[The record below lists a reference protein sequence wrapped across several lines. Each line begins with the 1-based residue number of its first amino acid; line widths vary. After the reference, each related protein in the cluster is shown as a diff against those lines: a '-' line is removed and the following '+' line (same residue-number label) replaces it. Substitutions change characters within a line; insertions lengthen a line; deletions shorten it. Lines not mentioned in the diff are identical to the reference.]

1 MAHPYGTL
9 PYGLLHR
16 DILQI
21 AVEHDFSKLDQRVYS
36 WILVNVNPYSGEL
49 NGNPSVVE
57 TAETLKMH
65 ERHLYRVKEKFVD
78 LGIYTQEKGVR
89 GMKGNAPHVSLA
101 RKHMREATEAKKQGW
116 DLPEHPYAHLIGG
129 KIPREFVK
137 IAVEANSGKGLG
149 KFPQRHFWYISL
161 NLAPAG
167 HLTRLDEIEDIGKH
181 IGTNSTLTMLR
192 SFKKLQKTG
201 LFSVERPSA
210 IQGRCELVVAAME
223 EAAEQR
229 RKMEQR
235 QAYRAAMTAFLK
247 RQEKIY
253 GQKYKQPGEKPPKP
267 GAEWVRE
274 MKKAFREHYEETG
287 EFLTEYF

>member
-1 MAHPYGTL
+1 MAHPYGSL

-21 AVEHDFSKLDQRVYS
+21 TVENDFSTLQQIFYTWK
-36 WILVNVNPYSGEL
+36 LVNANPYNGEIY
-49 NGNPSVVE
+49 GNPTVVE
-57 TAETLKMH
+57 VAETLKTNKQS
-65 ERHLYRVKEKFVD
+65 LYNFRDEFIA
-78 LGIYTQEKGVR
+78 LEIFTQEKGVR
-89 GMKGNAPHVSLA
+89 GLKGNIPHISLA
-101 RKHMREATEAKKQGW
+101 RKQMKEAAEAKKNGW
-116 DLPEHPYAHLIGG
+116 DVPEHPYAHLIAG
-129 KIPREFVK
+129 KIPREFVR
-137 IAVEANSGKGLG
+137 IAVEENLG
-149 KFPQRHFWYISL
+149 KFCQRHFWYICL

-167 HLTRLDEIEDIGKH
+167 HLTRLDEIEEIAEIIGKP
-181 IGTNSTLTMLR
+181 SMLTMLR
-192 SFKKLQKTG
+192 SFKKQQKTG
-201 LFSVERPSA
+201 IFTVKRPST
-210 IQGRCELVVAAME
+210 IQGHCEPVVAAME

-235 QAYRAAMTAFLK
+235 KAYRDAMTAFLQ

-253 GQKYKQPGEKPPKP
+253 GQKYRQPGEKPPKP

>member
-21 AVEHDFSKLDQRVYS
+21 AVDQKFTTLEQRVYS
-36 WILVNVNPYSGEL
+36 WILVNVNPYTGEL
-49 NGNPSVVE
+49 NANPTVDEV
-57 TAETLKMH
+57 AETLKMSR
-65 ERHLYRVKEKFVD
+65 RHLYDCKDKFIETR
-78 LGIYTQEKGVR
+78 IYTQEKGVR

-101 RKHMREATEAKKQGW
+101 RKHMREAAEAKKQGW

-129 KIPREFVK
+129 KIPREFVR
-137 IAVEANSGKGLG
+137 IAVEKNVG
-149 KFPQRHFWYISL
+149 KFCQRHFWYITL

-210 IQGRCELVVAAME
+210 IQGQCELVVAAME

-267 GAEWVRE
+267 AENWVRE
-274 MKKAFREHYEETG
+274 MKKAFRQHYEETG